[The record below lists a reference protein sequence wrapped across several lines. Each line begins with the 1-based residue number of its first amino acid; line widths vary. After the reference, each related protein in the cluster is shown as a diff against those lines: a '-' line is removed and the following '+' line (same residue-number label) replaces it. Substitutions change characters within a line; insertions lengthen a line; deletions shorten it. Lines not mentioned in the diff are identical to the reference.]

1 MTHNILSVD
10 TSDLDEQMDDASE
23 NVCPEQPD
31 GAEGMQQ
38 VDEHMEGVCVCIH

>member
-10 TSDLDEQMDDASE
+10 TSDSDEHMDDASE
-23 NVCPEQPD
+23 NVRPEQPD

-38 VDEHMEGVCVCIH
+38 ADEHMEGVCVH